1 MAKTATYIQHGE
13 ALDYQNTTEA
23 MIPAGTVILLGKRMG
38 VAGGD
43 IQPGEV
49 GALHVVGVFEI
60 TKKAGVELAAGDNV
74 VFTDADGIDKASTD
88 VMGYAVEAAAAAD
101 ETVKVKLLG

>member
-1 MAKTATYIQHGE
+1 MAKTATYIQRGE
-13 ALDYQNTTEA
+13 ALDYQNTTEV

-49 GALHVVGVFEI
+49 GALHMAGVFEI
-60 TKKAGVELAAGDNV
+60 PKKASVALAAGDNV
-74 VFTDADGIDKASTD
+74 VFTDADGIDKATTD
-88 VMGYAVEAAAAAD
+88 VMGYAVAAAAAAD
-101 ETVKVKLLG
+101 ETAKVKLLG

>member
-1 MAKTATYIQHGE
+1 MAKTATYIQRGE
-13 ALDYQNTTEA
+13 GLDYQNTTEV

-49 GALHVVGVFEI
+49 GALHMAGVFEI
-60 TKKAGVELAAGDNV
+60 PKKASVALAAGDNV
-74 VFTDADGIDKASTD
+74 VFTDADGIDKATTD
-88 VMGYAVEAAAAAD
+88 VMGYAVAAAAAAD
-101 ETVKVKLLG
+101 ETAKVKLLG

>member
-1 MAKTATYIQHGE
+1 MAKTATYIQRGE

-49 GALHVVGVFEI
+49 GALHMVGVFEI
-60 TKKAGVELAAGDNV
+60 PKKASVALAAGDNV
-74 VFTDADGIDKASTD
+74 VFTDADGIDKATTD
-88 VMGYAVEAAAAAD
+88 IMGYAVEAAEAAD